1 MKALYTY
8 SFIRTICLACLVILN
23 LSVFA
28 QNDDSFPVNAT
39 DTLVKE
45 TSHAPAPK
53 PLVLIFGR
61 VHSTKILASMSQYK
75 AMQSNL
81 KNLKAQYEAEAKKSE
96 SDFQRKFEEFMQ
108 GKNEFPKTILE
119 KRQNE
124 LQSMLETN
132 TAFRLKVQTLL
143 QEAEQSMLADVKAEL
158 NEAISEVA
166 KERGISIVFD
176 LDDGSVPYLLPNL
189 AVDITSAVIEYLG
202 NGLSN

>member
-1 MKALYTY
+1 
-8 SFIRTICLACLVILN
+8 
-23 LSVFA
+23 
-28 QNDDSFPVNAT
+28 
-39 DTLVKE
+39 
-45 TSHAPAPK
+45 
-53 PLVLIFGR
+53 
-61 VHSTKILASMSQYK
+61 
-75 AMQSNL
+75 MQSNL

-119 KRQNE
+119 KRQND

-189 AVDITSAVIEYLG
+189 AVDITFAVIEYLG

>member
-1 MKALYTY
+1 MKALNTY
-8 SFIRTICLACLVILN
+8 SFIRTVCLACLVILN

-28 QNDDSFPVNAT
+28 QNDESFPANAT

-45 TSHAPAPK
+45 TSHAPVPK

-61 VHSTKILASMSQYK
+61 VHSAKILASMPQYK

-96 SDFQRKFEEFMQ
+96 SDFQR
-108 GKNEFPKTILE
+108 KNEFPKTILE

-132 TAFRLKVQTLL
+132 TAFRLKVQALL

-189 AVDITSAVIEYLG
+189 AVDITSAIIEYLG
-202 NGLSN
+202 NGLSD